1 MHIMGK
7 NNKVNHDT
15 PGTLL
20 GWYRGLVFSEGKYL
34 PYALCG
40 MLRSVWSSYSIK
52 RDEVKN
58 NG

>member
-1 MHIMGK
+1 MGK